1 MVLTNVKNVNHLR
14 KYRGWFIAQTVSF
27 CTMTAALENLLFIF
41 KATLSCLFE
50 FIELFHDFCCLLY
63 LSQPMN
69 INKFCDIW
77 NDKVNNNDALNI
89 IQDSQSQ
96 LTEENIAKH
105 YIFTMSGKVS
115 MRGFLNKKSNCWVS
129 SMLQVLHYSL
139 LLDCLAVSK
148 EPFAATSYSLFQNI
162 LQMPV
167 HWKLTYHCTKTLMN
181 YIKIL
186 P

>member
-1 MVLTNVKNVNHLR
+1 
-14 KYRGWFIAQTVSF
+14 
-27 CTMTAALENLLFIF
+27 
-41 KATLSCLFE
+41 
-50 FIELFHDFCCLLY
+50 
-63 LSQPMN
+63 MN